1 MSLPSKSL
9 DLLVEAG
16 TRGLCPLLFVEGPPA
31 RRRWKRRQPIASRSP
46 ENSARG
52 NLLLQWRWRAR
63 GIQMSSKVSVNRV
76 PPCKGLGRG
85 DLEQLPE
92 SLRSACWDRGSCCG
106 SMPCFSKLG
115 VSCEESLSSSSSGFG
130 SMEPHFC
137 QPVSSFWLN
146 LM

>member
-16 TRGLCPLLFVEGPPA
+16 TRGLCPLLFVEGP
-31 RRRWKRRQPIASRSP
+31 RQKGGGNVASPQHPGHQRILH
-46 ENSARG
+46 E
-52 NLLLQWRWRAR
+52 
-63 GIQMSSKVSVNRV
+63 GICSCNEDGEQEVFQMSSRVSVNRV

-106 SMPCFSKLG
+106 STPCFSKLG